1 MSETMTIIFGVLSF
15 TTVLMCPFIIN
26 KLTKYKL
33 ELEKMR
39 LEADV
44 RKEEIR
50 CRNQLELDKYMNGV
64 PGYGSA
70 AAKQHTDLEGEN
82 LAETGVMFEGTRSGK
97 QMDNS
102 AETTGNGGRERLK
115 Y

>member
-1 MSETMTIIFGVLSF
+1 MGETMTIIFGVVSF
-15 TTVLMCPFIIN
+15 TAVLMCPFITN
-26 KLTKYKL
+26 KITKFKL

-50 CRNQLELDKYMNGV
+50 CRNQLELDKFM
-64 PGYGSA
+64 SA
-70 AAKQHTDLEGEN
+70 ERGCETAVKQQVNIGGGNREEEVG
-82 LAETGVMFEGTRSGK
+82 MFEGTRSGK
-97 QMDNS
+97 QLEVGGV
-102 AETTGNGGRERLK
+102 ATGNGGRERLK